1 MERYTRP
8 KAVAG
13 VEYVVYHLDMS
24 VDYVV
29 VVGGSRLREDS
40 GELGLLRQLNA
51 SVRDRIIRTMSF
63 PTNRSARKF
72 LLLRES
78 LKRFWSDTQGS

>member
-13 VEYVVYHLDMS
+13 VEYVVYHLDMP

-40 GELGLLRQLNA
+40 GELGLLR
-51 SVRDRIIRTMSF
+51 
-63 PTNRSARKF
+63 
-72 LLLRES
+72 ES